1 MNTNRNIEIIT
12 YIGGIVGKVGRGGYP
27 VPKGGGIIPPTS

>member
-1 MNTNRNIEIIT
+1 MNTNRNVEIIT
-12 YIGGIVGKVGRGGYP
+12 YTGGIVGKAGREGYP